1 MPKKLTLKLGHND
14 LLLINQRASCML
26 FITQSPKIWA
36 TKNKNAPH
44 VIKSKKKS
52 RRLQAKT
59 RRNAGAHQKG
69 KPSEIGEG
77 VINNIHD
84 AR

>member
-1 MPKKLTLKLGHND
+1 MYVIYNP
-14 LLLINQRASCML
+14 I
-26 FITQSPKIWA
+26 
-36 TKNKNAPH
+36 TKNMGDEKQKCTTCDRVKKVDEFKQKRDAMRFA
-44 VIKSKKKS
+44 KS
-52 RRLQAKT
+52 
-59 RRNAGAHQKG
+59 AHQKG